1 MHDNDECGHT
11 WYSSKYGEL
20 QSIVLY
26 SIILNSYAH
35 SFFHSSMLMVHL
47 SYVFQFF
54 VDIMVFLILCLLCY
68 DDVWLSYSQ

>member
-1 MHDNDECGHT
+1 MHDNGECGYT

-47 SYVFQFF
+47 SYVF
-54 VDIMVFLILCLLCY
+54 
-68 DDVWLSYSQ
+68 